1 MSHVTS
7 CFSREIFLT
16 AENMAD
22 EHARKWDRCLA
33 DTAVK
38 TVTGLGVGIVFSLI
52 VFKRKYYFRKPSFSF
67 LFFSFLSKPSNR
79 DYFSPLGRAWPLSF
93 GSGLGLGMGY
103 SNCQHDFRSPYLI
116 HGRMVKVSAQ
126 CNFHCLSE
134 VCDTRSHHAA

>member
-1 MSHVTS
+1 MAKDGILTCYGGMSHVTS

-38 TVTGLGVGIVFSLI
+38 TVTGLGVGIVVSFI
-52 VFKRKYYFRKPSFSF
+52 AFKR
-67 LFFSFLSKPSNR
+67 
-79 DYFSPLGRAWPLSF
+79 RAWPLSF

-103 SNCQHDFRSPYLI
+103 SNCQHDLRSPYLI
-116 HGRMVKVSAQ
+116 HGRMVKDQ
-126 CNFHCLSE
+126 
-134 VCDTRSHHAA
+134 

>member
-1 MSHVTS
+1 
-7 CFSREIFLT
+7 
-16 AENMAD
+16 MAD

-52 VFKRKYYFRKPSFSF
+52 VFKR
-67 LFFSFLSKPSNR
+67 
-79 DYFSPLGRAWPLSF
+79 RAWPLSF